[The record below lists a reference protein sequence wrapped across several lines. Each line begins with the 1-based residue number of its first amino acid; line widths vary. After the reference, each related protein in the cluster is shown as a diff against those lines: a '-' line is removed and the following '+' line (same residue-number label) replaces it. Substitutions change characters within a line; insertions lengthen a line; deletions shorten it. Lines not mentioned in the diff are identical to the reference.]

1 MRRVVAI
8 GALALLVLVP
18 LATGCGGDSEQ
29 TPTVASVDFTP
40 KATIEVTD
48 SGPLTIDMADGSSE
62 LQSGSVVLVTNTGR
76 SDHRLVGT
84 VDETQLFDT
93 GSLQPGN
100 DTTLVVVADGDL
112 HIADTATDREVT
124 VRVTP
129 THDA

>member
-18 LATGCGGDSEQ
+18 LAAGCGGDSEQ
-29 TPTVASVDFTP
+29 TPTVASDDFAP

-48 SGPLTIDMADGSSE
+48 SGPLTIDIADGSSE
-62 LQSGSVVLVTNTGR
+62 LGSGSVVLVTNTGR

-84 VDETQLFDT
+84 VDDTQLFDT
-93 GSLQPGN
+93 GTLQPGN

-112 HIADTATDREVT
+112 HIADTATDRAVT